1 MIIVDEE
8 EYGPADPVA
17 IAIVAACV
25 FVLTVGVVLLFS
37 GVFG

>member
-1 MIIVDEE
+1 MIVDDE

-17 IAIVAACV
+17 LAIVAACV
-25 FVLTVGVVLLFS
+25 FVLTVGVALLFS